1 MKITRELNNDAVPV
15 QGMVIEVADD
25 DQDLVWIYRTI
36 NGVRVE
42 GGAFSFEDF
51 FQHVDEFYN
60 KFF

>member
-1 MKITRELNNDAVPV
+1 MRIVKELRNDAVPV

-25 DQDLVWIYRTI
+25 ETDLVWIYRTI
-36 NGVRVE
+36 NGVKVE

-51 FQHVDEFYN
+51 LKHVDEFYN

>member
-1 MKITRELNNDAVPV
+1 MKIVKEIRNDAVPV
-15 QGMVIEVADD
+15 QGMVIEVDD
-25 DQDLVWIYRTI
+25 SQNDLVWIYRTI

-51 FQHVDEFYN
+51 LKHVDEFYN

>member
-1 MKITRELNNDAVPV
+1 MKIVKEIRNDAVPV
-15 QGMVIEVADD
+15 QGMVIEVED
-25 DQDLVWIYRTI
+25 DQTDLVWIYRTI

-51 FQHVDEFYN
+51 LKHVDEFYN